1 MKRTPEEERIFRALA
16 QIETPEADLSAALPA
31 GGGAAPHPA
40 RPSPGGGGCAVR
52 PADHRRGGGGLFR
65 GVAVLCPLPAPER
78 RADRG
83 GQARPPGTTPSP
95 WRSGGGRQQFYA
107 PAGPDPGGR
116 RAYRSRG
123 IADHQQHGSGSNGG
137 RPLFWPRHPTTS
149 SPLTEKPSTSATKTL
164 AH

>member
-1 MKRTPEEERIFRALA
+1 MNRRRSFHEADTRGGAHFPRPRSDRNPRGRPVRRTP
-16 QIETPEADLSAALPA
+16 AD
-31 GGGAAPHPA
+31 GGAAPHPA
-40 RPSPGGGGCAVR
+40 RPSPGGGDRAVR

-83 GQARPPGTTPSP
+83 GQPDLRGLHPHRGGG
-95 WRSGGGRQQFYA
+95 GGGRQQFYA

-137 RPLFWPRHPTTS
+137 RPLFWPRHRLPAL
-149 SPLTEKPSTSATKTL
+149 P
-164 AH
+164 